1 MEEHQIFQQKSTA
14 NTRVS
19 HENMYSRISL
29 ANTNA
34 IRNKC
39 YTHIR
44 VLKTFMHKVITITG
58 KQGPLLLP
66 RSFNMKTIAQDLV
79 RMLSFKSLYKATELT
94 VGKVTYT
101 TTLLSRPD
109 GKIDLR

>member
-1 MEEHQIFQQKSTA
+1 MEEHKIFQQKSTA
-14 NTRVS
+14 NTRVL
-19 HENMYSRISL
+19 HENSYNRISL

-44 VLKTFMHKVITITG
+44 VLKTFMHKVITITA

-66 RSFNMKTIAQDLV
+66 RSFNMKTIAQDLM
-79 RMLSFKSLYKATELT
+79 RMLTFKSLYKAPELM

>member
-19 HENMYSRISL
+19 HENSYNRISL

-79 RMLSFKSLYKATELT
+79 RMLSLK
-94 VGKVTYT
+94 
-101 TTLLSRPD
+101 
-109 GKIDLR
+109 

>member
-1 MEEHQIFQQKSTA
+1 MKIAT
-14 NTRVS
+14 
-19 HENMYSRISL
+19 I

-39 YTHIR
+39 YTHIW

-66 RSFNMKTIAQDLV
+66 RSFNMKTIAHDLV
-79 RMLSFKSLYKATELT
+79 RMLSFKLLYKAPELT

-101 TTLLSRPD
+101 TTLLSRSD

>member
-19 HENMYSRISL
+19 HENSYNRISL
-29 ANTNA
+29 AITNA

-79 RMLSFKSLYKATELT
+79 RILSFKLLYKAPELT

-101 TTLLSRPD
+101 TTLLSRSD

>member
-1 MEEHQIFQQKSTA
+1 MKIAT
-14 NTRVS
+14 
-19 HENMYSRISL
+19 I

-39 YTHIR
+39 YTHIW

-79 RMLSFKSLYKATELT
+79 RMLSFKLLYKAPELT
-94 VGKVTYT
+94 VGRSLIP
-101 TTLLSRPD
+101 LLYYPGLT
-109 GKIDLR
+109 GKLI